1 MSNISDIYYA
11 NKGSSTKID
20 DTLKKLDDKNT
31 SNATR
36 DEYIYNSTQSSG
48 NSLNT
53 LTEGDIELY
62 LGITNQKYEEL
73 TNYKEEIISIIE
85 YNKSS
90 TNGTTNIKD
99 STKEYLKKYI
109 DDNGNGIKL
118 LSSVNN
124 SVNNYETLKNVNNE
138 LNKYTQYVDKGI
150 IEEKID
156 EFKNILIVKLDKY
169 NNNDHINLDEDDN
182 LNPKNNF
189 KKLLKNI
196 RNTIIESQKN
206 SNKILTNEKN
216 DVLNG
221 IFQGN
226 NTSYNNIEHHITFGN
241 TYNIK
246 YQNGSTPQLTSKN
259 INIGDSNSINYS
271 NKLNIYESDT
281 LSNILNN
288 FTYNSDIIVGKKNIK
303 SDISISSSINHDQVS
318 NYTSSKTINK
328 SYENSGEKRV
338 ESTSSIK
345 IDYLETKD
353 YYTTTRYGIKGIFNE
368 CVADI
373 NYEFNALNFS
383 FAPLYLSYTDN
394 QLSVWA
400 YFSIIRG
407 IDYGHSKNALYSN
420 YLEIQNNFKHE
431 IYITERLVNNVGS
444 EKKLIKNDNNN
455 NEIQETKFI
464 KIEKIS
470 TEIKKDILLSNYN
483 DNLQLIGNSNNDT
496 LDIDKAIEAL
506 EQKISKNNQLEQQ
519 ASVSTYSKALLAVLA
534 LFFLYSIAM
543 TCMYFF
549 TKNKLKSN
557 RNKNKSYSD
566 IDIIV
571 IE

>member
-1 MSNISDIYYA
+1 MSNISDIYYDK
-11 NKGSSTKID
+11 KGSSTKID
-20 DTLKKLDDKNT
+20 DILGQLDDINT
-31 SNATR
+31 SGTTR
-36 DEYIYNSTQSSG
+36 DTCIDN
-48 NSLNT
+48 LNG
-53 LTEGDIELY
+53 LTKNDIELY
-62 LGITNQKYEEL
+62 LGTYNQKYKDL
-73 TNYKEEIISIIE
+73 VDYKEEIVDILE
-85 YNKSS
+85 YNIDP
-90 TNGTTNIKD
+90 TNTSYIDITG
-99 STKEYLKKYI
+99 STKKYLEYYI
-109 DDNGNGIKL
+109 DKNGDLKNLLEKL
-118 LSSVNN
+118 KNDQTKTDL
-124 SVNNYETLKNVNNE
+124 YKTLTNVNNE
-138 LNKYTQYVDKGI
+138 LNDYNQNQDIKKGI

-156 EFKNILIVKLDKY
+156 EFKKTLIDKFDKY
-169 NNNDHINLDEDDN
+169 NNNYHMDLDENNDFCISEN
-182 LNPKNNF
+182 LKR
-189 KKLLKNI
+189 LVKNI
-196 RNTIIESQKN
+196 RNTIIESQKH

-226 NTSYNNIEHHITFGN
+226 NTSYNNTEHHITFGN
-241 TYNIK
+241 TDNIK
-246 YQNGSTPQLTSKN
+246 YQNDSTPQLTSKN
-259 INIGDSNSINYS
+259 INIGNSNSINYGTR
-271 NKLNIYESDT
+271 LNIYEQQT
-281 LSNILNN
+281 LSNIHNEDSI
-288 FTYNSDIIVGKKNIK
+288 NSNIIVGKKNIEN
-303 SDISISSSINHDQVS
+303 DISLKSSINHSQVS

-328 SYENSGEKRV
+328 SYENSGKKRV

-373 NYEFNALNFS
+373 NYEFNGYNFS
-383 FAPLYLSYTDN
+383 FAPLYVSYTDN

-420 YLEIQNNFKHE
+420 LLEIQNNFGHE
-431 IYITERLVNNVGS
+431 IYITEKLVNNVGS

-455 NEIQETKFI
+455 NEIQEIKFI
-464 KIEKIS
+464 KIKKIS

-506 EQKISKNNQLEQQ
+506 EQKISKNNQLKQQ
-519 ASVSTYSKALLAVLA
+519 ASVSTYSKALLAILA